1 MNDFLCDLVQELD
14 KTYRGIRLVHSSG
27 GVYLDDLGHGG
38 FEHFSSISAEVVLT
52 EPLVWKMRTELPD
65 AHLVVLLITCPEGR
79 ENVEVPE
86 VYLEAGDKGDELR
99 ISVILGKLKE
109 MYS

>member
-14 KTYRGIRLVHSSG
+14 KKYRGIRLVHSGG
-27 GVYLDDLGHGG
+27 GVNLDDLGHGG
-38 FEHFSSISAEVVLT
+38 FEHFSSISAEVILT

-65 AHLVVLLITCPEGR
+65 AHLVVLLITYPEGV
-79 ENVEVPE
+79 ENIEVPE
-86 VYLEAGDKGDELR
+86 VRLEAGDKGDELN
-99 ISVILGKLKE
+99 ISDMLGRVKE